1 MLSTVV
7 NKRTRNIYIIES
19 SGQDD
24 LNVKKTV
31 FVIEDF
37 DKSM

>member
-7 NKRTRNIYIIES
+7 NKGARNIYIIANSE
-19 SGQDD
+19 QDY
-24 LNVKKTV
+24 LNVKKTE

>member
-1 MLSTVV
+1 MLSTVI
-7 NKRTRNIYIIES
+7 NKGTRNIYIIEN
-19 SGQDD
+19 SGQFA